1 MSSERFRPSE
11 TPGEQT
17 PGLERAPRGQGEA
30 ARRRRRRGGGSG
42 HHDERREQGA
52 REAREA
58 SVARQEPG
66 GHELHDARAAHGGHG
81 AHGHGEEVEL
91 RPGWSRPKPEHV
103 PHPTYW
109 PAVLAL
115 GVTFLVW
122 GLITSYVI
130 SAVGLVLFALALGG
144 WIWEMRHG
152 R

>member
-1 MSSERFRPSE
+1 MTR
-11 TPGEQT
+11 TPRIDQ
-17 PGLERAPRGQGEA
+17 
-30 ARRRRRRGGGSG
+30 
-42 HHDERREQGA
+42 
-52 REAREA
+52 
-58 SVARQEPG
+58 RQEPG
-66 GHELHDARAAHGGHG
+66 ARDAREAPVARPEPTGHGPHDARAAYGGQSAHG

-91 RPGWSRPKPEHV
+91 QPGWSRPKPEHV

-115 GVTFLVW
+115 GVTFLAW

-130 SAVGLVLFALALGG
+130 SAVGLVLFGLALGG